1 MNTETFSPPWWA
13 KSPHVQT
20 ILPVLT
26 KVDRPELTRQR
37 IELDD
42 GDFIDLD
49 WLAAPKPSQPLLVL
63 LHGLEGSADSHY
75 IRRMLRLC
83 QQRNLAAVVH
93 HHRNCSGE
101 NNRLARSYHSGDTG
115 DIAQVLAQLKQA
127 HPDSPILAVGY
138 SLGGNVLTKY
148 LGEQQHNS
156 LIDAGVVVSAPLQLA
171 ACAERLK
178 SGFSRVYQSHLIK
191 QLQQK
196 VHDKLSDAK
205 LASQMPVQATQVS
218 QLTTFHLFD
227 DQVTAPLHGFNGVED
242 YYNKSSGLPYL
253 QHIAKPTLVLHAA
266 DDPFMNDAVIP
277 NKSQLS
283 DSVVYELHPRGG
295 HVGFIN
301 GGTPLSPQYYLEP
314 RVVDFLYSQ
323 LRYKR
328 HASSI

>member
-13 KSPHVQT
+13 KSPHIQT

-26 KVDRPELTRQR
+26 KVARPALNRQR

-49 WLAAPKPSQPLLVL
+49 WLRAPEPGQALVVL

-75 IRRMLRLC
+75 IRRMLRHC
-83 QQRNLAAVVH
+83 QQHNLAAVVH

-115 DIAQVLAQLKQA
+115 DIAQVLRHLKNHYPQ
-127 HPDSPILAVGY
+127 SSLLAVGY

-148 LGEQQHNS
+148 LGEQQQHS
-156 LIDAGVVVSAPLQLA
+156 LIERAVVVSAPLQLA

-196 VHDKLSDAK
+196 VRDKLADK
-205 LASQMPVQATQVS
+205 QLAGEMPVAPSQVEH
-218 QLTTFHLFD
+218 LKTFHLFD
-227 DQVTAPLHGFNGVED
+227 DQVTAPLHGFDGVED
-242 YYNKSSGLPYL
+242 YYNKASGLPYL
-253 QHIAKPTLVLHAA
+253 QHIKKPTLVLHAA
-266 DDPFMNDAVIP
+266 DDPFMNEAVIP
-277 NKSQLS
+277 SAPQLS
-283 DSVVYELHPRGG
+283 QAVNYELHSRGG
-295 HVGFIN
+295 HVGFIS

-314 RVVDFLYSQ
+314 RIIQFLSSQ
-323 LRYKR
+323 
-328 HASSI
+328 